1 MSAWFIGRYK
11 SIEEISK
18 DIEIR
23 PLDQGELKNAFE
35 LTTKFGSGSVLK
47 VIISLDAGS
56 KVLNY
61 SVCCDWREFGSEER
75 GIPNLHF
82 HLPLAYK
89 PNYLF
94 DIPFGMTE
102 RKARDQDLPAESFVM
117 AGNPGGKSSLA
128 LYSLDKY
135 GYRCL
140 DDSLALTLIRGS
152 INPDPT
158 PETGRHNISFAIAPV
173 SGDKEE
179 LTKESLLY
187 RRPVTVI
194 SGKKR
199 KPELP
204 AKLPA
209 ETSFFSLKGGVLS
222 GVKVPEKGGKKLI
235 FRIYE
240 ALGKETAVELNL
252 SFAANAAWLTDVT
265 EDKRLEDCSV
275 SDGGKK
281 VSFKLPAYSVR
292 ALMIELK

>member
-35 LTTKFGSGSVLK
+35 LSTQFGSGSVLK

-61 SVCCDWREFGSEER
+61 SVCCDWREFGSEEK

-102 RKARDQDLPAESFVM
+102 RKALDQDLPAESFVM

-140 DDSLALTLIRGS
+140 DDSLALTLIRGA

-179 LTKESLLY
+179 LAKESLLF

-199 KPELP
+199 NGTPSLP
-204 AKLPA
+204 V
-209 ETSFFSLKGGVLS
+209 ETSFFSLKGGILS
-222 GVKVPEKGGKKLI
+222 SVKVPEKGGKKLI

-252 SFAANAAWLTDVT
+252 SFAANTAWLTDVN
-265 EDKRLEDCSV
+265 EDKRLEDCAV

-281 VSFKLPAYSVR
+281 LSFKLPAYSVR
-292 ALMIELK
+292 ALMLELK